1 MSILVFIER
10 VTDVENLFEKLK
22 QLEPDFNQDYRTH
35 SVVAKIS
42 SLQTQEEREQALDRF
57 HDKNALVL
65 VTSNVC
71 SRGLDLCATRVDV
84 VVNYTL
90 PEWTDQKSFKGY
102 GRQEND
108 YIYR

>member
-1 MSILVFIER
+1 MLSFIER
-10 VTDVENLFEKLK
+10 VPDVENHYEKMV
-22 QLEPDFNQDYRTH
+22 QLEPDFNPNYKTH

-42 SLQTQEEREQALDRF
+42 SLQTQEQREQALDRF
-57 HDKNALVL
+57 HSKEVL
-65 VTSNVC
+65 LLITSNVC